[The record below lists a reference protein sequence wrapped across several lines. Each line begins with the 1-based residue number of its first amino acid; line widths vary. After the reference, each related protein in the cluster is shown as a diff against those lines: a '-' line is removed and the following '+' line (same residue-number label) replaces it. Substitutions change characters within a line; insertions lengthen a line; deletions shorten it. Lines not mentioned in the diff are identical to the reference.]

1 MNENATKVKLTDLP
15 SMKLGAMAGEVLF
28 TFVAAG
34 TLIIDP
40 LLGSFSEYGALWKN
54 SLNSGMQ
61 SM

>member
-1 MNENATKVKLTDLP
+1 
-15 SMKLGAMAGEVLF
+15 MKLGAMAGEVLF